1 MYARATSGDKLNNNK
16 FSVCSIRNI
25 SQVLDKK
32 RGNCFVGRSRTYW
45 FDDKFSFIMVS
56 VSDFGNARWIRWTS
70 FHTLS
75 VILYVGCHFDRRQGL
90 ITVLSLAVWQ
100 HVYLKGSPPSWVQ
113 EDVLWICYFL
123 FAFLKDDSM
132 PCVKWRFMS
141 SWQTFPSKIFK
152 CRMFKAQQRDAFVTE
167 QILFSLYVHVCVD
180 VCSCTLQQSLANQ
193 PVVTA

>member
-1 MYARATSGDKLNNNK
+1 MLEPHQETSWTTTSSPCAVFATSAK
-16 FSVCSIRNI
+16 CWIRKGETA
-25 SQVLDKK
+25 LW
-32 RGNCFVGRSRTYW
+32 VGLELI
-45 FDDKFSFIMVS
+45 DLMINLVFIMVS

-100 HVYLKGSPPSWVQ
+100 HLYLKGSPPSWVQ
-113 EDVLWICYFL
+113 EDVLWICCFL
-123 FAFLKDDSM
+123 FAFLKDDLM

-167 QILFSLYVHVCVD
+167 QILFSLCVHVCVD